1 MVFNNSSTWAA
12 QCFIIFYDYLSTRQS
27 RKSSK
32 RQVQESINQWRKASG
47 KKKHKNMDM
56 SWTMEEVKLAI
67 LLCIFIFPFIFVLR
81 QLFAVE
87 AEAVE
92 IQRLEQEKAEARKK
106 D

>member
-1 MVFNNSSTWAA
+1 
-12 QCFIIFYDYLSTRQS
+12 
-27 RKSSK
+27 
-32 RQVQESINQWRKASG
+32 
-47 KKKHKNMDM
+47 M